1 MTTWPSA
8 TVYRLRIKPS
18 AEKDL
23 ERLRGET
30 WQRVRDALSELR
42 NNPRPAGCVKLTD
55 SPSWRIRIG
64 DWRAVYDI
72 DDGAQI
78 VTILRIKHRK
88 DVYRDL

>member
-1 MTTWPSA
+1 
-8 TVYRLRIKPS
+8 VYKLRLKPS

-42 NNPRPAGCVKLTD
+42 NSPRPAGCAKLTD

-64 DWRAVYDI
+64 DWRAVYDV
-72 DDGAQI
+72 DDAAQV